1 MNKTEMAKKLAG
13 KTDLSQAKAA
23 EVIDTIFSSEDG
35 KGIIAVELD
44 AGRDVSIAGF
54 GKFETRHRKARA
66 GRNPATGR
74 NDSHRCRHGSSVQ
87 GRKGPQGPRPRL
99 GSRTS
104 PRVHPSEEQTE
115 GSPTR
120 VALLSYTGL
129 AQPLTRAQRI
139 SYGRGRFTVA
149 LQTEQVIVGSNPA
162 PRYRATAD
170 PLSAS

>member
-66 GRNPATGR
+66 GRNPATGATI
-74 NDSHRCRHGSSVQ
+74 HIAAATVPAFKAA
-87 GRKGPQGPRPRL
+87 KGL
-99 GSRTS
+99 KD
-104 PRVHPSEEQTE
+104 RV
-115 GSPTR
+115 R
-120 VALLSYTGL
+120 V
-129 AQPLTRAQRI
+129 
-139 SYGRGRFTVA
+139 
-149 LQTEQVIVGSNPA
+149 
-162 PRYRATAD
+162 
-170 PLSAS
+170 